1 MQISIPALI
10 LPILFLLGCECEKR
24 AQVVDLAESSWSRVQ
39 FGGDGEIAL
48 VDGVFRIGMGV
59 EMSGFRFNDQIPSVP
74 YSLELEARKITG
86 TDFFCGLTFPVRSQ
100 EECLT
105 LVLGGWGGG
114 TVGLSSIDEKDAS
127 ENETTSYQN
136 FEKERWYHLNLI
148 VTEDQIEVK
157 LDGESIINFEI
168 GDQVLGLRSGPIDLC
183 APIGIATFQT
193 HSEIRNLRW
202 SPLY

>member
-1 MQISIPALI
+1 
-10 LPILFLLGCECEKR
+10 
-24 AQVVDLAESSWSRVQ
+24 
-39 FGGDGEIAL
+39 
-48 VDGVFRIGMGV
+48 
-59 EMSGFRFNDQIPSVP
+59 
-74 YSLELEARKITG
+74 
-86 TDFFCGLTFPVRSQ
+86 
-100 EECLT
+100 
-105 LVLGGWGGG
+105 WGGG

-127 ENETTSYQN
+127 ENGTTSYQN
-136 FEKERWYHLNLI
+136 FEKERWYHLDLI

-157 LDGESIINFEI
+157 LDGENIINFEI